1 MEDWFKQNQP
11 SKDGE
16 KKKGEVQRKKPGDE
30 KMSRADE
37 IPKTVEEVPKDVKA
51 EVVSKGEKVLKI
63 VHPSRTENKVTV
75 VSNQAKTA
83 KDIEGLAAGI
93 KKGALKKDDRN
104 EEGNG
109 KGRGNGSREKKEV
122 DKLNL
127 ADTANTLTSDRTN
140 PKKVLSGTRQG
151 HKRAQS
157 GEGRVGSVGLALLQ
171 AITSFCNQHIYII
184 SCLLLKSI

>member
-51 EVVSKGEKVLKI
+51 EVVSKGEKVLKK
-63 VHPSRTENKVTV
+63 VNPSRTENKVTV

-83 KDIEGLAAGI
+83 KGIESLAAGL
-93 KKGALKKDDRN
+93 KKGAIKKVDRN

-109 KGRGNGSREKKEV
+109 KGSGNVSRSIARH
-122 DKLNL
+122 L
-127 ADTANTLTSDRTN
+127 
-140 PKKVLSGTRQG
+140 
-151 HKRAQS
+151 
-157 GEGRVGSVGLALLQ
+157 GLYGPR
-171 AITSFCNQHIYII
+171 S
-184 SCLLLKSI
+184 SSW